1 MSDKLQNF
9 AARVI
14 TKLPFD
20 TSSNLLLAML
30 KCEKLSL
37 HCKKKKAFTIYET
50 LNDLPPDY
58 FQYLV
63 TQHHVNDYNFRNLEG
78 KLSLPKP
85 NTKYLKQ
92 SFCYN
97 KASLWNNLPQ
107 DLKSIGSI
115 RQFKRGIKKVSEI
128 SDSHKTIM

>member
-9 AARVI
+9 AAKVI

-37 HCKKKKAFTIYET
+37 HCKKKKAFIIYET
-50 LNDLPPDY
+50 LNELTPDY
-58 FQYLV
+58 FQYLF

-85 NTKYLKQ
+85 NAKYLKK

-97 KASLWNNLPQ
+97 KAYLWNNLPQ

-115 RQFKRGIKKVSEI
+115 GQFKRGIKKVSEI
-128 SDSHKTIM
+128 SDSHTAIF